1 MLFDVKFN
9 LQCRFILTEKML
21 VEYVYLCYAELESF
35 FAEDIK

>member
-21 VEYVYLCYAELESF
+21 VEYGFLCYAKLASFLEG
-35 FAEDIK
+35 